1 MENSEKILNQFTKSG
16 KALKGGEIADL
27 TGLDKKVVDK
37 TIKKLLTDGK
47 IYSPVRCFYDIKK

>member
-1 MENSEKILNQFTKSG
+1 MENSEIILNQFTKSG

-37 TIKKLLTDGK
+37 TIKKLLSDGK